1 MIGMIHLEMH
11 VCHPIICHPHDGQ
24 SPVRNPI
31 AQKPDTSQKKLWGAL
46 RKRSLGGHRFVRQAQ
61 IGNYIADF
69 LCREKAFI
77 IEVDGATHSSEDE
90 VAYDAK
96 RTRYLES
103 LGFMVHRIDNIDVY
117 KNLNDSLTGILAK
130 LDQRPSLY
138 QPKNPLSPSDSSPS
152 KLVERER

>member
-1 MIGMIHLEMH
+1 MTANQQYARDLR
-11 VCHPIICHPHDGQ
+11 
-24 SPVRNPI
+24 RNQTPAEI
-31 AQKPDTSQKKLWGAL
+31 KLWGAL

-61 IGNYIADF
+61 IGNYIVDF

-77 IEVDGATHSSEDE
+77 IEVDGATHSSDDE

-103 LGFMVHRIDNIDVY
+103 HGYAVHRIDNMDVY
-117 KNLNDSLTGILAK
+117 RNFNDSLTGILAK

-138 QPKNPLSPSDSSPS
+138 QPKSPLSPSDSSPS